1 MAEEAAAAAAPVNF
15 DEDEEVTPGYV
26 APAKVGDRNQ
36 SELFI

>member
-26 APAKVGDRNQ
+26 APAKVGYTRICRT
-36 SELFI
+36 S